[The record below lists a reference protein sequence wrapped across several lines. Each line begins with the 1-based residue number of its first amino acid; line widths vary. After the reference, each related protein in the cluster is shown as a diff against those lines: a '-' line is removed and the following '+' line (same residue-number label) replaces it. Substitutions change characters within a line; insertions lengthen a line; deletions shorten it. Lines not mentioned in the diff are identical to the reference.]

1 MNPRLLVPCL
11 LVLVGCVDDPP
22 VAEGPVPYACD
33 RASGVICRYAGDGEQ
48 ALGRDDIPAV
58 ESSAY
63 LPQDI
68 TFGPDGGG
76 YFEDWSNHRIRRVDP
91 DGTVTTI
98 AGLAF
103 IGDGPEG
110 PAETASLNH
119 PTHIVFGPD
128 DNLYFAA
135 WHNSRVNMIDMQT
148 QMMTFVAGDGSRSFG
163 GDGGDA
169 RVAQLDLPVGV
180 AFDAAGILY
189 ISDMA
194 NWRIRTVDHDGIIQT
209 YAGTGEPG
217 YGGDGGPALEAQ
229 FKSASGQSAPPA
241 SRIII
246 HDEILYLADTEN
258 HRIRSIDLT
267 TGIVDTF
274 AGSGEA
280 GTSGDGGPATE
291 ARLFGPTDIA
301 MGLDGELYI
310 ADTENSC
317 IRVVDANGIMDTF
330 AGICGV
336 PGRDGDNGPA
346 RDASLNKPYGVSL
359 DAEGNV
365 YVGDT
370 YNNTIRVIYR

>member
-1 MNPRLLVPCL
+1 MMMLLL
-11 LVLVGCVDDPP
+11 AIGCPP
-22 VAEGPVPYACD
+22 PEEEVEAYHCEK
-33 RASGVICRYAGDGEQ
+33 ASGIICRYAGNGVQ
-48 ALGRDDIPAV
+48 ALGPDGIPAV

-63 LPQDI
+63 LPQDV
-68 TFGPDGGG
+68 TFGPDGAG

-110 PAETASLNH
+110 PAETAGLNH

-135 WHNSRVNMIDMQT
+135 WHNSRVDKIDMNT
-148 QMMTFVAGDGSRSFG
+148 GMLSFIAGDGTRDFG
-163 GDGGDA
+163 GDGGPARDA
-169 RVAQLDLPVGV
+169 KLDLPVGI
-180 AFDAAGILY
+180 AFDAEGILY

-194 NWRIRTVDHDGIIQT
+194 NWRIRTVDLKGVIQT
-209 YAGTGEPG
+209 WAGTGEPG
-217 YGGDGGPALEAQ
+217 FSGDGGPASEAQ
-229 FKSASGQSAPPA
+229 FQSASGQSAPPS

-246 HDEILYLADTEN
+246 ADEVLYLADTNN
-258 HRIRSIDLT
+258 HRIRMIDIE
-267 TGIVDTF
+267 TGIVNTF
-274 AGSGEA
+274 AGDGNA

-291 ARLFGPTDIA
+291 ARLFGPTDLA

-317 IRVVDANGIMDTF
+317 IRVVTPDGIINTF

-336 PGRDGDNGPA
+336 PGRDGDGDPGSEA
-346 RDASLNKPYGVSL
+346 TLNKPYGVSL

-365 YVGDT
+365 YIGDT
-370 YNNTIRVIYR
+370 YNNTIRVVYR